1 MSLDEHGVQKIA
13 RGQMDIKRAIST
25 IETTIEMSTLS
36 NSKKTEACT
45 EIIVRFVNELNT
57 ERARFYAEFNNKMK
71 NLDESIDLKLET
83 FGSKLE
89 TKLEQV
95 QKQDKSNEKLLE
107 EKMKVFRSSILE
119 NIVETNIMLD
129 DKIRKEHNKMEA
141 IIQRC
146 DKIKR
151 RIDEIKTQ
159 VDQNQ
164 EVIRKKQK
172 NQSDFNKEP

>member
-1 MSLDEHGVQKIA
+1 
-13 RGQMDIKRAIST
+13 
-25 IETTIEMSTLS
+25 
-36 NSKKTEACT
+36 
-45 EIIVRFVNELNT
+45 
-57 ERARFYAEFNNKMK
+57 MK

-172 NQSDFNKEP
+172 NQSDFNEEP